1 MTNKLEV
8 KIVGLVFVALLI
20 ASAVIGLFSTMFIK
34 TDINTIVDMYSR
46 ISQEFIVDAFMETMV
61 SGNADST
68 RRLLAKHSKTD
79 NVSSVKIL
87 DPEGREALSP
97 TNNKATEDLP
107 IIKEIRQSRAERTI
121 KSGNHIIYYT
131 PLLNTNRCVGCHAD
145 SGNILGVMKVSV
157 SIKTARQQ
165 MSRRISLVVWSLFA
179 ATILF
184 GLVLWYLFRMT
195 IIVPI
200 KKIEDATIKMS
211 GGDLSFKAKINTTD
225 EIGRLSNNL
234 KKALTDIGEIIKRV
248 RGVSMSVVGI
258 SKEIEMGSTEIVEGS
273 HVETKAMKDVIN
285 SVEEFEKS
293 ITTIAMTVEDFSVSA
308 IDGVTASNDMLVNTE
323 YINGI
328 TIELSEA
335 VDSTSSSIEEIS
347 ANIKDVAQRS
357 EELSSSSEEAISAIT
372 QIKSSINEIETS
384 TKESSKLAEKAASD
398 ASRFG
403 IAAVQKTSD
412 AMEKIKLEVFK
423 AADLIEKLEK
433 RSKDIGKILD
443 VIDDITDQTSLLS
456 FNAAILAAQSGEH
469 GKGFAVV
476 ADEIK
481 ALAKKTSFSTQEIS
495 LLIHSVQ
502 SETSTASIAMS
513 AGMKSVEEGSMLTDD
528 AKNAFEKIVDSL
540 KDSTEKIHAVE
551 RATSEQS
558 KSISFVSDTMERFR
572 DMISR
577 ISKAT
582 SEHSDGIAQI
592 VLASE
597 KISAA
602 TQTVR
607 KSTGSQ
613 LQRGKELAGFF
624 DNFSEKA
631 QDISTTLKG
640 AKENSDIILK
650 SITNISSFPEDNRK
664 RAFTVNRNVGSLM
677 SDAEILMTELKVFK
691 ITEERDD
698 TSSIKFG
705 VIPLE
710 SPSEMY
716 KRFLPLNNYLS
727 RKLDKRVMLKIEA
740 NYDNTLKDIGMGN
753 TDICYMT
760 PSTYIK
766 AKHKYGVEVILKAL
780 KNGKPFQR
788 IAIIARK
795 GGDIQN
801 MSDIEGKSFAFGD
814 ILSTSSYILP
824 RAMLDN
830 VGIDLDSLSY
840 YDFLGHHDD
849 VARAVLKGEFNA
861 GGVME
866 STAEK
871 FKADGLNII
880 EYSMNVPEFN
890 ICVNKNIP
898 SDLKSAIKQ
907 AILELT
913 ETNPDDKAI
922 LQSISPGYT
931 GFIEA
936 QYEDYKGIKEMME
949 KLGVL

>member
-1 MTNKLEV
+1 MNNKLEI
-8 KIVGLVFVALLI
+8 KIVGLVFVALLV
-20 ASAVIGLFSTMFIK
+20 ASVAIGFFSSVFIK
-34 TDINTIVDMYSR
+34 ADINKIVDSYAK
-46 ISQEFIVDAFMETMV
+46 IAQEFIVDAFKETMV
-61 SGNADST
+61 TGNTDAT
-68 RRLLAKHSKTD
+68 KRLIEHHRQTD
-79 NVSSVKIL
+79 DVSSVQIL
-87 DPEGREALSP
+87 DAQGREAFSI
-97 TNNKATEDLP
+97 NGSSVTEDASFLN
-107 IIKEIRQSRAERTI
+107 EITQSEDVKVIRTT
-121 KSGNHIIYYT
+121 NDLIYYT
-131 PLLNTNRCVGCHAD
+131 PLLNTKRCIECHSD
-145 SGNILGVMKVSV
+145 SGNVLGIMKVSV
-157 SIKTARQQ
+157 SIESAQKQIS
-165 MSRRISLVVWSLFA
+165 SRTNLVVWSLIV

-184 GLVLWYLFRMT
+184 GILLWVIFRIT
-195 IIVPI
+195 VITPI
-200 KKIEDATIKMS
+200 KKIEDSTIKMS
-211 GGDLSFKAKINTTD
+211 GGDLSFESDINTTD

-234 KKALTDIGEIIKRV
+234 KKALSDIGDIIKRV
-248 RGVSMSVVGI
+248 RGVSKGVVGI
-258 SKEIEMGSTEIVEGS
+258 SKEIEMGSNEIVEVS

-293 ITTIAMTVEDFSVSA
+293 ITKIAMTVEDFSVSA
-308 IDGVTASNDMLVNTE
+308 IDGVTAANDMLVNTE

-347 ANIKDVAQRS
+347 ANIKDVAQRA
-357 EELSSSSEEAISAIT
+357 EELSSSSEEAVSAIT

-423 AADLIEKLEK
+423 AADIIEKLEK

-469 GKGFAVV
+469 GKGFSVV

-513 AGMKSVEEGSMLTDD
+513 AGIKSVEEGSMLTED

-540 KDSTEKIHAVE
+540 KDSTEKTHAVE

-597 KISAA
+597 KVSAA
-602 TQTVR
+602 TQTVK
-607 KSTGSQ
+607 KSTGAQ
-613 LQRGKELAGFF
+613 LQRGKELAGIL

-631 QDISTTLKG
+631 QDISSTLKVS
-640 AKENSDIILK
+640 KENSDIILK
-650 SITNISSFPEDNRK
+650 SITNISSFPDDNRK
-664 RAFTVNRNVGSLM
+664 RAFTVNRNVRSLM

-691 ITEERDD
+691 IAEERDD

-740 NYDNTLKDIGMGN
+740 NYDNTLKDIGTGN

-795 GGDIQN
+795 GGDIHN

-814 ILSTSSYILP
+814 ILSTSSYLLP

-830 VGIDLDSLSY
+830 VGIDLDNLSY

-849 VARAVLKGEFNA
+849 VARAVLKGEFDA

-866 STAEK
+866 STAEN